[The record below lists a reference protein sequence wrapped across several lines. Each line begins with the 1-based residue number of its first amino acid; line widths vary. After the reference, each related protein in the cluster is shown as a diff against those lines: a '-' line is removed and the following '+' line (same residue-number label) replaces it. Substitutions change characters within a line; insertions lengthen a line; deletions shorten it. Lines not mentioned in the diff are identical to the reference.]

1 MTISIRTLAAALI
14 AATATVGVTASFA
27 ENENLRTSSL
37 RGSDDCKA
45 AITRYLDKTQ
55 AKIVGGA
62 PAPDGA
68 YPWIVSLG
76 VSWIANPYYAHFCGG
91 TVFSEKWIVTAAH
104 CVVDNIPS
112 DIVITAG
119 TNVLEPGSIR
129 RNVNRIIVKAGYT
142 GATRGKDIA
151 LLELLDPLPLG
162 ERIAPLPL
170 LQSGDEGAMLVED
183 APLMVAGW
191 GTTAE
196 GGEAVI
202 RLQHL
207 KVPYVPLEVC
217 NLPIG
222 YDGRVLDDMICAGF
236 TGGGG
241 DSCQGDSGGPID
253 ARKDGKPVLAGIVS
267 WGDGCAQ
274 PNKVGVYTRVTR
286 FNDWVA
292 ACIRD
297 PVGCR

>member
-1 MTISIRTLAAALI
+1 MRISIRILAAGLVATTI
-14 AATATVGVTASFA
+14 AATPTYAGDQ
-27 ENENLRTSSL
+27 NL
-37 RGSDDCKA
+37 RGSALKGSDDYKA
-45 AITRYLDKTQ
+45 AITRYLDKVQ
-55 AKIVGGA
+55 PKIVGGS
-62 PAPDGA
+62 PAADGA

-76 VSWIANPYYAHFCGG
+76 VSWIADPFYAHFCGG
-91 TVFSEKWIVTAAH
+91 TVYSEKWIVTAAH
-104 CVVDNIPS
+104 CVVGNSPA

-119 TNVLEPGSIR
+119 TNVLEPGSVR
-129 RNVNRIIVKAGYT
+129 RNVNRIVVKAGYA

-151 LLELLDPLPLG
+151 LLELLDPLPIG
-162 ERIAPLPL
+162 ERISLLPL
-170 LQSGDEGAMLVED
+170 LQPGDEGAMLVED

-191 GTTAE
+191 GATAE
-196 GGEAVI
+196 GGDSVI

-207 KVPYVPLEVC
+207 EVPYVPREVC
-217 NLPIG
+217 NQPIG
-222 YDGRVLDDMICAGF
+222 YDGRVLEDMICAGF

-286 FNDWVA
+286 FTDWVA
-292 ACIRD
+292 ACVQD
-297 PVGCR
+297 PIGCR